1 MNGVTEESC
10 GIHLGQ
16 TQPGHAVSGH
26 ESIEDRAW
34 ISEYILF
41 GASEK
46 RKIHRYLKNQGSLF
60 TGEAGVI
67 CS

>member
-1 MNGVTEESC
+1 VTEESC

-16 TQPGHAVSGH
+16 TQPGHAVSGY

-34 ISEYILF
+34 ISGYISF

-46 RKIHRYLKNQGSLF
+46 RKIHRYLKSQGLLF
-60 TGEAGVI
+60 KGEAEVT
-67 CS
+67 